1 MPPIV
6 RESVQEALEQRA
18 QLVFDHRRAGGQIN
32 AKFAAELARKGFK
45 DKWGSPFSVETL
57 RQDYQRYVKHLTIFH
72 RETYESFG
80 TLQLMRLESNL
91 DLLNQFVAAVTPEEG
106 ETQLPA
112 PGQIFMAINLAKEI
126 RQTVAEI
133 SKLTGSNAPT
143 EVIVTQRLEDEVQS
157 ILGILRQG
165 LSDETFQEVA
175 QCLAKGMGLVQERAQ
190 TQESGVVPGYRVM
203 DGAEEIEAVAIAPSG
218 EDS

>member
-1 MPPIV
+1 MPTLPN
-6 RESVQEALEQRA
+6 RSHLDHMDRRA
-18 QLVFDHRRAGGQIN
+18 ELVFEHRRKGGQIN
-32 AKFAAELARKGFK
+32 RKFAAELAKQGFGTAHGLPL
-45 DKWGSPFSVETL
+45 DTVTL
-57 RQDYQRYVKHLTIFH
+57 YQDYQRYVKHLTIFH
-72 RETYESFG
+72 RETYEHVG
-80 TLQLMRLESNL
+80 TLQLMRLETNME
-91 DLLNQFVAAVTPEEG
+91 LLNRFVDAVTPEEG
-106 ETQLPA
+106 ADELPA

-175 QCLAKGMGLVQERAQ
+175 QCLAKGMGLVKEKAR
-190 TQESGVVPGYRVM
+190 TQEEGVVSGYRVIDEG
-203 DGAEEIEAVAIAPSG
+203 DGDGVVAIAPG